1 MDKINLPAKLRVD
14 IGGERH
20 SVEVV
25 KWNTK
30 TVWVIPPPNWLAKF
44 MAVKIDDQPPVK
56 RHRRK
61 HNARF

>member
-25 KWNTK
+25 KWNAK
-30 TVWVIPPPNWLAKF
+30 TVWVIPPRNWLARL
-44 MAVKIDDQPPVK
+44 MGVEVTMPPVK

-61 HNARF
+61 HNARI